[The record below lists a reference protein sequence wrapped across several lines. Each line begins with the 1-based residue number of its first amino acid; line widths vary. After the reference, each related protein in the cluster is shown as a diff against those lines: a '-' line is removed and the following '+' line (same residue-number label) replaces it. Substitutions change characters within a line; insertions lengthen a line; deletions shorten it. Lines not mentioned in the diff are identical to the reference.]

1 MINDPGK
8 HEVKKP
14 PKPLGKHAGVLPEWL
29 CGDSWQSGRLC
40 HGCRNRKL

>member
-14 PKPLGKHAGVLPEWL
+14 PKPLGKHAGVLPE
-29 CGDSWQSGRLC
+29 
-40 HGCRNRKL
+40 